1 MDASTRDQCEVTR
14 SRTNTPLQALVLMN
28 DPQILEAARVLA
40 QNTANLNLSED
51 EKIIRLFQLIICR
64 MPSKKEMEMLKS
76 YYLQEKNK
84 FNQNKVKASTF
95 IKAGEYAQIKTR
107 DLGETAALMQVNQL
121 LFNLDETTVK

>member
-1 MDASTRDQCEVTR
+1 
-14 SRTNTPLQALVLMN
+14 
-28 DPQILEAARVLA
+28 
-40 QNTANLNLSED
+40 
-51 EKIIRLFQLIICR
+51 
-64 MPSKKEMEMLKS
+64 MPNKKEIEMLKA
-76 YYLQEKNK
+76 YYLQEKMK